1 MITSKMLFT
10 SCSFGVIATAT
21 VCLSLAGCAGEDD
34 GPNPKP
40 PPGAHVHGDHD
51 HGAAGEHTH
60 DDGSAHDHDT
70 GDAHEHGDGHDH
82 DHDIAD
88 AHEHGDGHDHDHDT
102 GDAHEHG
109 DGDDHDI
116 GDAHEHGGT
125 YSVSGDAFGGRAL
138 RVEVGGGLK
147 PGSQLHVEGEVVS
160 GPATEVLRVWVG
172 DASGVGSM
180 KARTDVL
187 NGRFHVHVVVPAQP
201 SARSHATPA

>member
-60 DDGSAHDHDT
+60 DDGSA
-70 GDAHEHGDGHDH
+70 
-82 DHDIAD
+82 
-88 AHEHGDGHDHDHDT
+88 HDHDT

-187 NGRFHVHVVVPAQP
+187 NGRFHVHVVVPAQLP
-201 SARSHATPA
+201 AGSALWFEHVGADGERQTVSVPLAAGGH